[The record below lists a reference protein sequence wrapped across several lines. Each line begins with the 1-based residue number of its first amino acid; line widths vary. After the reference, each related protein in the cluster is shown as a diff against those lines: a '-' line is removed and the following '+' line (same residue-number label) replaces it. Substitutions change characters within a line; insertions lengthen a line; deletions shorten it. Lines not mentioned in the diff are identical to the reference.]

1 MEGSRALFG
10 RGLGRVL
17 GEVWRLWRP
26 SWAVLE
32 SLFSMLAFG
41 VVFKVLLEASGLDA
55 GSILRG
61 LGRILGGFWEGLRGI
76 FERSGRFWSIID
88 YSQWLGCFWLIF
100 ARFLL
105 VLPAACCCS
114 ADV

>member
-32 SLFSMLAFG
+32 PLFSMLAFG

-61 LGRILGGFWEGLRGI
+61 LGRILGGFLGGL
-76 FERSGRFWSIID
+76 GRDFRAFWAILVYYRLFSMTGLFLAD
-88 YSQWLGCFWLIF
+88 FRKIF
-100 ARFLL
+100 AGAPCCLL
-105 VLPAACCCS
+105 LLS
-114 ADV
+114 

>member
-32 SLFSMLAFG
+32 PLFSMLAFG

-61 LGRILGGFWEGLRGI
+61 LGRILGGFWEGLGGI

-88 YSQWLGCFWLIF
+88 YS
-100 ARFLL
+100 R
-105 VLPAACCCS
+105 
-114 ADV
+114 

>member
-1 MEGSRALFG
+1 MKIAYKGHLEGSRALFG

-17 GEVWRLWRP
+17 GQVWRLWRP

-32 SLFSMLAFG
+32 PLFSMLAFG

-61 LGRILGGFWEGLRGI
+61 FWEGLRGI
-76 FERSGRFWSIID
+76 FERSGRFWSITD
-88 YSQWLGCFWLIF
+88 HSQ
-100 ARFLL
+100 
-105 VLPAACCCS
+105 
-114 ADV
+114 

>member
-55 GSILRG
+55 GSIFKG
-61 LGRILGGFWEGLRGI
+61 LGRISPSHPACWPGVGGFCLMLAH
-76 FERSGRFWSIID
+76 FS
-88 YSQWLGCFWLIF
+88 LLWLIF
-100 ARFLL
+100 SIF
-105 VLPAACCCS
+105 
-114 ADV
+114 